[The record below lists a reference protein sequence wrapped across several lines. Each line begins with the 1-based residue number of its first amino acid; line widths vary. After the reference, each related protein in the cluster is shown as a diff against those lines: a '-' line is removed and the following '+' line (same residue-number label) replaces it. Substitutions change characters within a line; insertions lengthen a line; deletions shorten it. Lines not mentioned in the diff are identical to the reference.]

1 MYALIMTV
9 HVAVCI
15 FLIIV
20 VLLQSGKAADLA
32 GAFGGMGSQT
42 AFGPRGSATLLSRAT
57 TFSAVAFM
65 VTSLTLSILATRN
78 AGLGTT
84 VLDTAPQKAVP
95 GLPKAPVSSPAPVPV
110 PVQIPVNPQP
120 TNNPNEM
127 HIDLKDLKVPAQAQP
142 PAQVPPPASKK

>member
-1 MYALIMTV
+1 
-9 HVAVCI
+9 
-15 FLIIV
+15 
-20 VLLQSGKAADLA
+20 
-32 GAFGGMGSQT
+32 
-42 AFGPRGSATLLSRAT
+42 
-57 TFSAVAFM
+57 M

-95 GLPKAPVSSPAPVPV
+95 GLPKAPAPSSAPV

-127 HIDLKDLKVPAQAQP
+127 HIDLKDLKVPPQAQP
-142 PAQVPPPASKK
+142 PAQAPPPASKK